1 MGLLW
6 FLLVGL
12 IAGFLANS
20 IMERSGKGLGSS
32 LILGVVGAFV
42 GGTVLSVLGIYTA
55 GFVGSIISATIGAV
69 LLIWIVR
76 WFKGR

>member
-1 MGLLW
+1 MNLLW

-12 IAGFLANS
+12 IAGSLANV
-20 IMERSGKGLGSS
+20 IMERSSKGLGSS

-42 GGTVLSVLGIYTA
+42 GGTLLGLLGVYTA
-55 GFVGSIISATIGAV
+55 GFVGRIISATIGAV
-69 LLIWIVR
+69 VLIWVVR